1 MAWALS
7 WRAATP
13 KSGWPAGYPN
23 FMQTQTPPPLPGKK
37 STTWWQR
44 NWKWFVPAC
53 LGGVVL
59 FAGFIVL
66 IVTIVFGMMKSTDAY
81 KEALAMTR
89 ANPYVQEALG
99 SPIEDGL
106 LVMGSINVNGSSG
119 HADLAIPVSGP
130 QGNGTI
136 YVVASKSAGQWAI
149 LRLVV
154 DIKATN
160 ERIDLMADKLNYEN

>member
-1 MAWALS
+1 MD
-7 WRAATP
+7 P
-13 KSGWPAGYPN
+13 
-23 FMQTQTPPPLPGKK
+23 QTPPPLPINR

-66 IVTIVFGMMKSTDAY
+66 IVTIVFGMMKSSDAY
-81 KEALAMTR
+81 KQALAKAR

-99 SPIEDGL
+99 SPIEDGI
-106 LVMGSINVNGSSG
+106 LVMGKINVNGSSG

-130 QGNGTI
+130 DGDGTI
-136 YVVASKSAGQWAI
+136 YVVASKSAGQWAMK
-149 LRLVV
+149 RLVV

-160 ERIDLMADKLNYEN
+160 ERIDLMADKLNDED

>member
-1 MAWALS
+1 
-7 WRAATP
+7 
-13 KSGWPAGYPN
+13 
-23 FMQTQTPPPLPGKK
+23 MQTQSPPPLPMKK

-44 NWKWFVPAC
+44 NWKWFVPTV
-53 LGGVVL
+53 LGSVAL

-66 IVTIVFGMMKSTDAY
+66 IVTIVFGMMKSSDAY
-81 KEALAMTR
+81 KEALAMTQ
-89 ANPYVQEALG
+89 ADPYVQEALG
-99 SPIEDGL
+99 YPIEEGL
-106 LVMGSINVNGSSG
+106 LVMGNINVNGSSG

-130 QGNGTI
+130 EGNGTI

-160 ERIDLMADKLNYEN
+160 ERIDLMADKLDYED

>member
-1 MAWALS
+1 M
-7 WRAATP
+7 
-13 KSGWPAGYPN
+13 GVQ
-23 FMQTQTPPPLPGKK
+23 MPPPLPIDR

-59 FAGFIVL
+59 FVGFIVL
-66 IVTIVFGMMKSTDAY
+66 IVAIVFGMMKSSDVY
-81 KEALAMTR
+81 KQAVAEARTNR
-89 ANPYVQEALG
+89 YVQEALG
-99 SPIEDGL
+99 SPIEEGL
-106 LVMGSINVNGSSG
+106 LVTGNINVNGSSG

-130 QGNGTI
+130 QSDAII

-154 DIKATN
+154 DVKATN
-160 ERIDLMADKLNYEN
+160 ERIDLMADKLNYEG

>member
-1 MAWALS
+1 
-7 WRAATP
+7 
-13 KSGWPAGYPN
+13 
-23 FMQTQTPPPLPGKK
+23 MQTQTPPPLPGKK

-53 LGGVVL
+53 LGSVVL

-66 IVTIVFGMMKSTDAY
+66 IVAIVFGMMKSSDAY
-81 KEALAMTR
+81 KQALAEAR
-89 ANPYVQEALG
+89 INPYVQEALG
-99 SPIEDGL
+99 SPIEEGFL
-106 LVMGSINVNGSSG
+106 IMGNINVNGSSG

-130 QGNGTI
+130 AGEGTI
-136 YVVASKSAGQWAI
+136 YVVASKSAGQWTI

-160 ERIDLMADKLNYEN
+160 ERIDLLADKLNYED

>member
-1 MAWALS
+1 MGA
-7 WRAATP
+7 
-13 KSGWPAGYPN
+13 
-23 FMQTQTPPPLPGKK
+23 QIPPPLPNNR

-53 LGGVVL
+53 LGGLVL

-66 IVTIVFGMMKSTDAY
+66 IVTIVFGMMKSSDAY
-81 KEALAMTR
+81 KQALAEART
-89 ANPYVQEALG
+89 NPYVQEALG
-99 SPIEDGL
+99 SPIEDGI
-106 LVMGSINVNGSSG
+106 LVMGNINVNGSSG

-130 QGNGTI
+130 DGDGTI

-160 ERIDLMADKLNYEN
+160 ERIDLMADKLNDEN